1 MKRKIINYIGLFLL
15 LVVLPGMSW
24 VYLSSGLSY
33 QKAKRAELRRFGAV
47 PAFPYVLMN
56 GDTIGEEVLAGKLLL
71 AFDFDGRPGAG
82 AEVAFRELEKIHR
95 QFDERKDVIFLFLA
109 GSSDSAS
116 LAGLIKKFG
125 LEDPGQV
132 YAVVRPGSKNGDFG
146 IRAQGEAA
154 ATVAVADSA
163 GIIRQYYDFR
173 DGNRVRRSVEHIAIL
188 MPFRDRDEAVLR
200 REKEK

>member
-1 MKRKIINYIGLFLL
+1 
-15 LVVLPGMSW
+15 
-24 VYLSSGLSY
+24 
-33 QKAKRAELRRFGAV
+33 
-47 PAFPYVLMN
+47 
-56 GDTIGEEVLAGKLLL
+56 
-71 AFDFDGRPGAG
+71 
-82 AEVAFRELEKIHR
+82 
-95 QFDERKDVIFLFLA
+95 VIFLFLA

-163 GIIRQYYDFR
+163 GIIR
-173 DGNRVRRSVEHIAIL
+173 HIMTFAMVIAYGAL
-188 MPFRDRDEAVLR
+188 
-200 REKEK
+200 